1 MGLLFPCFSFPSM
14 FGVPC
19 SVFGV
24 LFFSF
29 SASVF
34 YKKLPPSALLPRT
47 LGGLQLLVHFL
58 FFFSLSVFHLRN
70 LWFSFLTSF
79 CSFPS
84 SFIRVFIRAHPWL
97 LFAFSFADPSHS
109 RAAFCAHR
117 RPQLIGCVAEPRDKK
132 KPPTENLPAEQD
144 AGRKEPSARRAACA
158 AARWISFRERW

>member
-1 MGLLFPCFSFPSM
+1 MYCPLFIAGVHTPTLLIVLCSLFVNPGRRCALSWAVLGSPPLGLLFPCFSFPSM

-117 RPQLIGCVAEPRDKK
+117 RPTVDRVCR
-132 KPPTENLPAEQD
+132 
-144 AGRKEPSARRAACA
+144 
-158 AARWISFRERW
+158 